1 MNAPDDLVLV
11 DAQDREI
18 GVAPKMECHIGEGRL
33 HRAFSV
39 FVYGPGGRILL
50 QQRSAAKPLW
60 PMYWS
65 NSCCGHPLPGERVQ
79 AAAERRTQEEMG
91 IQCEARFLYKF
102 RYQARYSDD
111 YSENELCH
119 VFEAAYD
126 GEMKPDPAEIAA
138 WRWIAP
144 DELTKEIDRHPER
157 FTPWM
162 KLEWAELRRPRSQRR
177 GQDAPAPSV

>member
-1 MNAPDDLVLV
+1 MNAPVNLVLV
-11 DAQDREI
+11 DAEDREI
-18 GVAPKMECHIGEGRL
+18 GVAEKFQCHEGDGLL

-39 FVYGPGGRILL
+39 FVYGPDGRVLL

-65 NSCCGHPLPGERVQ
+65 NACCGHPLPGEAVP
-79 AAAERRTQEEMG
+79 AAAERRTHEELG
-91 IQCEARFLYKF
+91 ISLTARFLYKF
-102 RYQARYSDD
+102 IYQARYSAG

-119 VFEAAYD
+119 VFESDYD
-126 GEMKPDPAEIAA
+126 GELAPDPSEIAA

-144 DELTKEIDRHPER
+144 DELTREIERHPER

-162 KLEWAELRRPRSQRR
+162 KLEWAEILRYSE
-177 GQDAPAPSV
+177 

>member
-1 MNAPDDLVLV
+1 MNAADNLVLV
-11 DAQDREI
+11 DAEDREI
-18 GVAPKMECHIGEGRL
+18 GVAEKFRCHEGDGLL

-39 FVYGPGGRILL
+39 FVYGSDGRVLL

-65 NSCCGHPLPGERVQ
+65 NSCCGHPLPGEDVP
-79 AAAERRTQEEMG
+79 AAAERRTQEELG
-91 IQCEARFLYKF
+91 ISCHARFLYKF
-102 RYQARYSDD
+102 QYQARYSAG

-119 VFEAAYD
+119 VFESDYD
-126 GEMKPDPAEIAA
+126 GELAPDPAEIAA

-144 DELTKEIDRHPER
+144 DDLTKEIERHPER

-162 KLEWAELRRPRSQRR
+162 KLEWAEIRRYSE
-177 GQDAPAPSV
+177 

>member
-1 MNAPDDLVLV
+1 MKAPDKLILV
-11 DAQDREI
+11 DVEDREV
-18 GVAPKMECHIGEGRL
+18 GVAEKLECHVGDGLL

-39 FVYGPGGRILL
+39 FVYGPDARVLL

-65 NSCCGHPLPGERVQ
+65 NSCCGHPLPGEDIQ
-79 AAAERRTQEEMG
+79 AAAVRRTHEELG
-91 IQCEARFLYKF
+91 INCEARFLYKF
-102 RYQARYSDD
+102 PYQARYSDN

-119 VFEAAYD
+119 VFAAHFS
-126 GEMKPDPAEIAA
+126 GEPAPDPAEIAA

-144 DELTKEIDRHPER
+144 DGLTREIERHPER

-162 KLEWAELRRPRSQRR
+162 KLEWAEVRRTINQSSMR
-177 GQDAPAPSV
+177 